1 VAMQI
6 PRLVVVGGFLA
17 LCATAA
23 GAPSPDPYTA
33 SVAYAKCL
41 RAHGVP
47 HPLPDA
53 KGNFSLTPAE
63 EQRLRRVP
71 RKTRKAAE
79 NACFHHL
86 TALNLKPLSPQ
97 ALARATVIV
106 AELGRCIRG
115 HGFTVGEPEVKN
127 LSRGRAFFGFKAA
140 PRPAYSS
147 AKRQLLV
154 RVQHE
159 CESRSTWR
167 RGSPRSSTR
176 TETTP
181 APASRAGRGTRST
194 GRGNRPTRACIR
206 SRCNGAG
213 GLRRPAFSA
222 QSPW

>member
-1 VAMQI
+1 VYSRRRRAIPIVEPSRQLGRISSVPMQI
-6 PRLVVVGGFLA
+6 LRLVVVVGFLA
-17 LCATAA
+17 LCATAT

-33 SVAYAKCL
+33 SLAYAKCL

-63 EQRLRRVP
+63 EQRLQSVP

-79 NACFHHL
+79 NACFHYL
-86 TALNLKPLSPQ
+86 KGLNLKPLSPQ
-97 ALARATVIV
+97 ALARATAVV

-147 AKRQLLV
+147 AQQKLLV
-154 RVQHE
+154 SVQHA
-159 CESRSTWR
+159 CEKQVDMAARISKIIDEDRDN
-167 RGSPRSSTR
+167 G
-176 TETTP
+176 
-181 APASRAGRGTRST
+181 RAR
-194 GRGNRPTRACIR
+194 
-206 SRCNGAG
+206 
-213 GLRRPAFSA
+213 L
-222 QSPW
+222 

>member
-1 VAMQI
+1 MAMQI
-6 PRLVVVGGFLA
+6 PRLVVVVGFLA

-106 AELGRCIRG
+106 AELGRCIRS
-115 HGFTVGEPEVKN
+115 HGFTVGKPEVKN
-127 LSRGRAFFGFKAA
+127 LSRGRAFFGFEAT
-140 PRPAYSS
+140 PRPAYSGPQQERL
-147 AKRQLLV
+147 AH
-154 RVQHE
+154 VQHA
-159 CESRSTWR
+159 CEKQVDMAARISKIIDEDRDD
-167 RGSPRSSTR
+167 G
-176 TETTP
+176 
-181 APASRAGRGTRST
+181 RAR
-194 GRGNRPTRACIR
+194 
-206 SRCNGAG
+206 
-213 GLRRPAFSA
+213 L
-222 QSPW
+222 

>member
-6 PRLVVVGGFLA
+6 PRLVVVVGFLA

-159 CESRSTWR
+159 CEKQVNMAARITKIIDEDR
-167 RGSPRSSTR
+167 ND
-176 TETTP
+176 
-181 APASRAGRGTRST
+181 ARAR
-194 GRGNRPTRACIR
+194 
-206 SRCNGAG
+206 
-213 GLRRPAFSA
+213 L
-222 QSPW
+222 

>member
-1 VAMQI
+1 MAMQI
-6 PRLVVVGGFLA
+6 PRLVVVVGFLA

-86 TALNLKPLSPQ
+86 TVLNLKPLSPQ
-97 ALARATVIV
+97 ALARAMMD
-106 AELGRCIRG
+106 
-115 HGFTVGEPEVKN
+115 
-127 LSRGRAFFGFKAA
+127 LSRLSQTQQQKMGLANRKHVEENYGFDRLGAKFAGALDAA
-140 PRPAYSS
+140 
-147 AKRQLLV
+147 L
-154 RVQHE
+154 
-159 CESRSTWR
+159 
-167 RGSPRSSTR
+167 RGKV
-176 TETTP
+176 
-181 APASRAGRGTRST
+181 
-194 GRGNRPTRACIR
+194 
-206 SRCNGAG
+206 
-213 GLRRPAFSA
+213 
-222 QSPW
+222 